1 MPQELSFEQL
11 PALVANLGRKVD
23 DLTALIQARSQPEP
37 DQWFNVS
44 QLREYLPD
52 KPAEATVYGWVQAN
66 AIPHGR
72 NSKTLIFLK
81 ADIDFWLLSKRRK
94 TSAEVE
100 GQAVELLSTRRRGGR
115 KAA

>member
-1 MPQELSFEQL
+1 MELSFEQL

-23 DLTALIQARSQPEP
+23 DLTALMQAKAQPEP

-44 QLREYLPD
+44 QLRDYLPD
-52 KPAEATVYGWVQAN
+52 KPAEATVYGWVQGN

-72 NSKTLIFLK
+72 NGKTLIFLK
-81 ADIDFWLLSKRRK
+81 GDIDKWLLGKRRK
-94 TSAEVE
+94 AIAEIE
-100 GQAVELLSTRRRGGR
+100 GQAVELLSKRRRGGR